1 MTLFRRFGALA
12 AALALAACA
21 TLPVAPYVTTPA
33 DGWIP
38 VAAQTRPVSLGL
50 LPGARLVEGVRFA
63 GGIVVASPE
72 TTPLHG
78 LSDLKILDGDLVSVT
93 DAGDLVRARLRLD
106 RQGRLTGLDQPRVRR
121 LTLTDGRPIT
131 EKVDG
136 DAEGLVITATGDLLI
151 SFERDHRIWNYGPL
165 ARPGAHPVPVAAPD
179 YAFPAND
186 GMEGLSAAPGGW
198 RATGES
204 GGVWD
209 CGSTGCRAVVAPPAA
224 LLTDAD
230 YRITG
235 LDRDP
240 AGNGWFA
247 VERSFRP
254 PADVRARVR
263 RMAVDGSL
271 GPVLIELKHPG
282 TVDNFEGIAAVATP
296 GGVRLYLLSDNNFS
310 DSQRTLL
317 LAFDLANARH

>member
-21 TLPVAPYVTTPA
+21 TLPVAPYVTTSA

-165 ARPGAHPVPVAAPD
+165 TRLGGDPVPVAAPD
-179 YAFPAND
+179 YGFPAND

-209 CGSTGCRAVVAPPAA
+209 CSPTGCRFVVAPPDV
-224 LLTDAD
+224 LLVDAD

-240 AGNGWFA
+240 AGDGWFA

-263 RMAVDGSL
+263 RMAMDGSL

-296 GGVRLYLLSDNNFS
+296 AGVRLYLLSDDNFS
-310 DSQRTLL
+310 DKQRTLL
-317 LAFDLANARH
+317 LAFDLDTARP